1 MEVRMFSRVQV
12 ALGIAFA
19 AILMVSITASA
30 KGGFDLITI
39 TGPDLKGA
47 LHVTD
52 PRLTED
58 FFTFAN
64 FYEDK
69 TAAPADPGQSYEIT
83 RHYVQGVSDVVFDR
97 LHYYP
102 ETGFVFYDGIEN
114 GDSEYDGEWYT
125 AHPDIKVMFEL
136 ALTVQS
142 AAAAPAEMK
151 QLAGS
156 ASEPQPAEPIAQP
169 VESSLPSTL
178 VLMIAITIGLGALCA
193 FALWWRKPSVQ

>member
-1 MEVRMFSRVQV
+1 MFIRVRI
-12 ALGIAFA
+12 ALGIGLA
-19 AILMVSITASA
+19 AILIVSVTASA
-30 KGGFDLITI
+30 KGGFDFITI
-39 TGPDLKGA
+39 SGPNLKEA

-52 PRLTED
+52 TSLTED

-69 TAAPADPGQSYEIT
+69 TEAPADPGQGYEIT

-114 GDSEYDGEWYT
+114 GDSEYDGEWY
-125 AHPDIKVMFEL
+125 AANPDIKVLFEL

-142 AAAAPAEMK
+142 ASAARAEKK

-156 ASEPQPAEPIAQP
+156 ASELQPAEPIAQP
-169 VESSLPSTL
+169 VESSLPSPL
-178 VLMIAITIGLGALCA
+178 VLMIALTIGLGALCA
-193 FALWWRKPSVQ
+193 FALWRRKPFVR

>member
-1 MEVRMFSRVQV
+1 MFIRVRV
-12 ALGIAFA
+12 AIGIALA
-19 AILMVSITASA
+19 ASLMTSMTASA
-30 KGGFDLITI
+30 KGGFDFITI
-39 TGPDLKGA
+39 TGPDLKEA
-47 LHVTD
+47 LQVTD
-52 PRLTED
+52 ARLTED

-64 FYEDK
+64 FFEDK
-69 TAAPADPGQSYEIT
+69 ATAPADPGQGFEIT
-83 RHYVQGVSDVVFDR
+83 RHYIQGVSDVVFDR

-125 AHPDIKVMFEL
+125 ANPEIRVVFEL

-142 AAAAPAEMK
+142 ASAVSAEKK

-156 ASEPQPAEPIAQP
+156 ASELQPAEPIAQP
-169 VESSLPSTL
+169 VESRLPSPLIL
-178 VLMIAITIGLGALCA
+178 VIALTIGLGALCA